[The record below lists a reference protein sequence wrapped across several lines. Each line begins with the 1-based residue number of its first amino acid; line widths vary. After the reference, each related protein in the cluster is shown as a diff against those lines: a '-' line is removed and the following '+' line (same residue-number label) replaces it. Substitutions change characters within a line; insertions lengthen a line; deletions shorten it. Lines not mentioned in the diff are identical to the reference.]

1 MNPNIAE
8 LVSLR
13 QELHKNPELSGNE
26 IETARYI
33 RKYVNRFEPDLT
45 IEGLGGNGMAFV
57 FKGEKPGPSVLFR
70 CELDALPIDE
80 INDFSYRSLTHG
92 VSHKCG
98 HDGHMAIIC
107 GLAEAIR
114 KNPPE
119 NGSVVLLFQP
129 AEETGQGARL
139 VLEDQKFEEINPD
152 YVFALHNLPGYPLNH
167 ILVKDNIFSSAS
179 IGLIVR
185 LKGKTSHAS
194 EPEKGQSPAFVMA
207 SILKKVEKYA
217 LPGIDPSR
225 VKLITPV
232 YTRLGEKTF
241 GTNPGYAEMMF
252 TIRATHARDFKNLKQ
267 FVIKT
272 LEKSIDQI
280 TPGDKLFFEY
290 EWVEEFPISIN
301 DSICN
306 NIVLA
311 SAKQALL
318 NSEKLFFP
326 FRWSEDFG
334 HFLAKYPGAIF
345 GLGSG
350 LRQPALHNPDYDFP
364 DELLQAGVSIFH
376 NIYKTI
382 LK

>member
-13 QELHKNPELSGNE
+13 QELHKNPELSGKE
-26 IETARYI
+26 IKTAWHI

-80 INDFSYRSLTHG
+80 INDLSYRSLTHG

-139 VLEDQKFEEINPD
+139 VLEDPKFEEINPD

-167 ILVKDNIFSSAS
+167 ILVKDNVFSSAS

-232 YTRLGEKTF
+232 YARLGEKAF

-252 TIRATHARDFKNLKQ
+252 TIRASSTSDFATLKQ
-267 FVIKT
+267 FVLRT
-272 LEKSIDQI
+272 LEKSVHQI
-280 TPGDKLFFEY
+280 TPGDKLSMEY
-290 EWVEEFPISIN
+290 GWVEEFPNSKN
-301 DSICN
+301 DNDCN
-306 NIVLA
+306 DIVLKAA
-311 SAKQALL
+311 SQAQLS
-318 NSEKLFFP
+318 SEKLHFP

-334 HFLAKYPGAIF
+334 HFLEKYPGALF

-350 LRQPALHNPDYDFP
+350 LKQPALHNPDYDFP
-364 DELLQAGVSIFH
+364 DELIESGVNIFY